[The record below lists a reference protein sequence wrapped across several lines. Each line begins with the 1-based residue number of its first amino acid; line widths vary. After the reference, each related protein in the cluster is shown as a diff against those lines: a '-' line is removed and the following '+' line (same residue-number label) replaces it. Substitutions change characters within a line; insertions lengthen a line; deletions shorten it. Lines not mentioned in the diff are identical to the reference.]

1 MKNIKIAVIGLGY
14 VGLPVAVLFAKKYS
28 VVGYDINKQRIK
40 DLNNY
45 KDDTLEITSSK
56 LRESLNKNLN
66 ISDEIEDIKNCN
78 FYIITVPTP
87 INKNKTPN
95 LLMLLNATKTV
106 GKYISKGNIVIYES
120 TVYPGCTEE
129 ECVPILEKKSK
140 LKFNSD
146 FYCGYSPERINPGD
160 KKHTIEKIIK
170 ITSGSSP
177 ETADKIDKL
186 YSSVIKAGTYKASS
200 IKVAEAAKVIENA
213 QRDINIA
220 FVNELSIIFSKMNID
235 TNDVL
240 NAASS
245 KWNFLNFKPGLV
257 GGHCIGVDPHYL
269 ADKSISLGY
278 KPEIILAG
286 RYLND
291 NMGGFIADEVISL
304 LRKSTK
310 QLNRLKVLVLGVTFK
325 ENCPDYRNTKVV
337 NVISKLKLNGLKVD
351 AYDPWVN
358 TKSFYQDHN
367 LVVYD
372 HIPNTKYNA
381 IILAV
386 SHDSF
391 RKIDLNK
398 IKADN
403 NTVIYDIKGFFNKNL
418 VTKRL

>member
-28 VVGYDINKQRIK
+28 VVGYDINKERIK

-95 LLMLLNATKTV
+95 LSMLLNATKTV

-186 YSSVIKAGTYKASS
+186 YSSVINAGTYKASS

-337 NVISKLKLNGLKVD
+337 NVISKLKLNGLQVD

-372 HIPNTKYNA
+372 HIPNTRYNA